1 MRYLAGVLTNS
12 ARSLYYLFMAIEK
25 AIETVKKRFG
35 LLTAY
40 VDAATGRMM
49 HVIKAEAEL
58 RAIPEVKWPEGG
70 ISLSASEVI
79 ELARGDVS
87 IRDLV
92 ERKNPELFH
101 KNPAASEL
109 GRKGGKAV
117 SKRGPEYFRQLQA
130 KRKRFGGGR
139 PSKSK

>member
-1 MRYLAGVLTNS
+1 LTYS
-12 ARSLYYLFMAIEK
+12 ERLLYDFLMAIEK
-25 AIETVKKRFG
+25 AIETVKKRYG
-35 LLTAY
+35 LLTVY
-40 VDAATGRMM
+40 IDAASGRMM

-58 RAIPEVKWPEGG
+58 SAIPEVKWPKGG
-70 ISLSASEVI
+70 ISLSASEVV
-79 ELARGDVS
+79 ELARGHVT

-109 GRKGGKAV
+109 GRKGGRVV

-130 KRKRFGGGR
+130 KRQHKRGGR
-139 PSKSK
+139 PPKKPK